1 LKKALHSTD
10 DICASQP
17 KLRQPVKAEIRA
29 ETLGLFFGN
38 NFFAQETE
46 TILKSK
52 RAILSVLTDESL
64 SLSHPNPS
72 SLYLPKVD

>member
-1 LKKALHSTD
+1 MIFAPVSQS
-10 DICASQP
+10 CASQSRLKYEQ
-17 KLRQPVKAEIRA
+17 KLLAYFLATISSQ
-29 ETLGLFFGN
+29 
-38 NFFAQETE
+38 QETE